1 MHALLPYANALCMP
15 QPIVWGAEGTN
26 GQHSFCPLLYQGA
39 KLNPTDFLI
48 PATSHNTL
56 RGSLHYCI
64 LFSNYLA
71 PPEALV
77 FGKTEEQACQVRLPL
92 CSLFHPLLGSVRVL
106 FRWR

>member
-64 LFSNYLA
+64 LFSNYFA

-77 FGKTEEQACQVRLPL
+77 FGKTEEQACQCR
-92 CSLFHPLLGSVRVL
+92 R
-106 FRWR
+106 R